1 MNLLETYKRR
11 LKVSES
17 VYAKEHGDATLSE
30 SKKQVIARVLANT
43 SAYLNEAF
51 ANSTGTQRND
61 MGTFKKFALDLT
73 TVALPNLIANDL
85 VIVKPMTS
93 MTGY

>member
-17 VYAKEHGDATLSE
+17 VYAREHGNAYLSE
-30 SKKQVIARVLANT
+30 AKKQVIARVLANT
-43 SAYLNEAF
+43 SAYLNEAY
-51 ANSTGTQRND
+51 NNTSGTQRSD

-73 TVALPNLIANDL
+73 TVAFN
-85 VIVKPMTS
+85 
-93 MTGY
+93 